1 MFKRPVFQSVKK
13 RILEPRKFIQ
23 VISGP
28 RQVGKTTLIK
38 QLLEETNI
46 PSFYITA
53 DNIDPNNNSWI
64 EAQWEAAR
72 FQKKSK
78 DVNDFLLVIDEI
90 QKINNWSEVIKTQW
104 DKDTFDNNPIK
115 LVLLGSSQLMLQKGL
130 SESLAGRFESVP
142 MLHWAFNEMHE
153 AFGFNEEQ
161 YVLFGGYP
169 GSADLINDEER
180 WKNYIRDSLIETT
193 ISKDIFQITRIDK
206 PALLKRLF
214 ELGCIYSGQI
224 LSYNKILGQLQDKG
238 NTTTLSHYLH
248 LLDNAGLLSGIEKF
262 YIEKVRQK
270 ASSPKLMVQNTALMT
285 AIDDKTM
292 EQNRSEPER
301 WGRLVES
308 AVGSHLL
315 NFSKQGY
322 YKLYYWRDGRN
333 EADFILEKQGK
344 IIALEVKSGSGK
356 KLTGLNYFKKRFN
369 PHKIYLIGM
378 TGIPWEDLIKIN
390 PVELF

>member
-1 MFKRPVFQSVKK
+1 MYKRPVFQSVKK
-13 RILEPRKFIQ
+13 RILESRKFIQ

-38 QLLEETNI
+38 QLLDDLEI

-64 EAQWEAAR
+64 EVQWETAR
-72 FQKKSK
+72 LQKKK
-78 DVNDFLLVIDEI
+78 KGLNDFLFVIDEV
-90 QKINNWSEVIKTQW
+90 QKIDNWSEVIKAQW
-104 DKDTFDNNPIK
+104 DKDTFDNKNIK
-115 LVLLGSSQLMLQKGL
+115 LILLGSSQLMLQKAL
-130 SESLAGRFESVP
+130 SESLAGRFEIIS
-142 MLHWAFNEMHE
+142 MLHWTFNEMNE

-214 ELGCIYSGQI
+214 ELGCFYSGQI

-262 YIEKVRQK
+262 YVEKVRQK

-285 AIDDKTM
+285 AIDDKSM
-292 EQNRSEPER
+292 EQNRQQTER

-322 YKLYYWRDGRN
+322 YKLYYWRDSRN
-333 EADFILEKQGK
+333 EVDFILEKQDK
-344 IIALEVKSGSGK
+344 FIALEVKSGISK
-356 KLTGLNYFKKRFN
+356 KMTGLNTFKKRFD
-369 PHKIYLIGM
+369 PHKIYLIGKA
-378 TGIPWEDLIKIN
+378 GIPWEDFIKIN